1 VYTYETTLAEVNIR
15 GSEMSSNMLISLF
28 SFLGV
33 VFMGSMLAG
42 IAMDKKVLKIISFV
56 SIIFFYIAIF
66 IVLWTNK

>member
-1 VYTYETTLAEVNIR
+1 MYTYETTLAEVNIR

>member
-1 VYTYETTLAEVNIR
+1 
-15 GSEMSSNMLISLF
+15 MSSTMLISLL

-42 IAMDKKVLKIISFV
+42 IAMDKKALKIISFV
-56 SIIFFYIAIF
+56 AIIFFYIAIF

>member
-1 VYTYETTLAEVNIR
+1 
-15 GSEMSSNMLISLF
+15 MSSNMLISLF
-28 SFLGV
+28 LFLGV

-56 SIIFFYIAIF
+56 SIIFFYIAMF